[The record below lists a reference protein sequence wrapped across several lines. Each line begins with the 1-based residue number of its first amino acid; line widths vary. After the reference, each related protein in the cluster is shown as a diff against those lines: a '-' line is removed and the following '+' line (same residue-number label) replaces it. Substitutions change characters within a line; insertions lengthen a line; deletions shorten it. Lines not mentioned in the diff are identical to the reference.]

1 MLERRAATLKKTATV
16 IYFTGMLAQTVL
28 WIVLGS
34 ITIAKSTQV
43 FPQTLVGTLML
54 ADAAAFAAFAFL
66 HSKTNILIRIM
77 IFGFLAANLVLTFT
91 DQMGAI
97 DFAVLALNII
107 CIAGY
112 VAMVVMGRRK
122 KG

>member
-1 MLERRAATLKKTATV
+1 
-16 IYFTGMLAQTVL
+16 MLAQAALWTVL
-28 WIVLGS
+28 GI

-43 FPQTLVGTLML
+43 FPQTLFGILML
-54 ADAAAFAAFAFL
+54 ADAVAFAAFAFL
-66 HSKTNILIRIM
+66 HRKTHILISIM
-77 IFGFLAANLVLTFT
+77 IFGFLAANLILTFT

-112 VAMVVMGRRK
+112 VVMVVMGRRK
-122 KG
+122 KAQ

>member
-1 MLERRAATLKKTATV
+1 MKKTAAV
-16 IYFTGMLAQTVL
+16 IYFAGMLAQAVL

-34 ITIAKSTQV
+34 ITIAKSAQV
-43 FPQTLVGTLML
+43 FPQTLIGTLML

-66 HSKTNILIRIM
+66 HSKTNILIRVM
-77 IFGFLAANLVLTFT
+77 IFGFLAANLILTFT

-97 DFAVLALNII
+97 DFAVLVLNVV

-112 VAMVVMGRRK
+112 IVIVFLGRRK

>member
-1 MLERRAATLKKTATV
+1 MLELRGAKMKKTATV
-16 IYFTGMLAQTVL
+16 IYFAGMLAQAVL

-34 ITIAKSTQV
+34 MTIAKSAQV
-43 FPQTLVGTLML
+43 FPQTLIGTLML

-66 HSKTNILIRIM
+66 HSKTNILIRVM
-77 IFGFLAANLVLTFT
+77 IFGFLAANLILTFT

-97 DFAVLALNII
+97 DFAVLGLNVV

-112 VAMVVMGRRK
+112 IAIVFMGRK
-122 KG
+122 KKA